1 MRKVTKKIIS
11 LGLVAALVVAGAA
24 TSTVSVDAKGK
35 GKGNTETSTD
45 SQKKDQ
51 KDKKGKKSK
60 KDKKKQDICTG
71 AAVTTTGG
79 AVNKKCGKSK
89 KKKVI
94 IEEVTAICTK
104 AGKVKVLFPGEV
116 EWAEEVTVEVKD
128 AEENT
133 LPAELKK
140 NTKDMAVVAVS
151 DMVVDSSYTITI
163 SGVKQQDETEFSS
176 VSCDF
181 VVEKLKSKCK
191 AYKIKKKIA
200 VKEENTIVIKCKNKV
215 MLKDAAVEV
224 TDEDGDIYEAEITGK
239 KKGNIKVTVSGLE
252 EGEEY
257 TITVTGVKT
266 KKENNYGSVTT
277 AFATKK

>member
-1 MRKVTKKIIS
+1 MRKVTKKLIS

-71 AAVTTTGG
+71 AAVTATGT
-79 AVNKKCGKSK
+79 AVDKGCGKSK
-89 KKKVI
+89 KKKV
-94 IEEVTAICTK
+94 
-104 AGKVKVLFPGEV
+104 
-116 EWAEEVTVEVKD
+116 
-128 AEENT
+128 
-133 LPAELKK
+133 
-140 NTKDMAVVAVS
+140 
-151 DMVVDSSYTITI
+151 
-163 SGVKQQDETEFSS
+163 
-176 VSCDF
+176 